1 MKATHVQNTIIKQFK
16 IIRKRHQVIR
26 FYSNGPFTNGIFQEV
41 TAEDYEV
48 TVVKTYN
55 FFIVPKKENNHSLS
69 NKLTDSFR
77 TLPKG

>member
-1 MKATHVQNTIIKQFK
+1 MKATQVQNTIIKQFLK
-16 IIRKRHQVIR
+16 IRERPQVIH
-26 FYSNGPFTNGIFQEV
+26 FYSNGIFQEV

-55 FFIVPKKENNHSLS
+55 FFIMPKKENNHSLS